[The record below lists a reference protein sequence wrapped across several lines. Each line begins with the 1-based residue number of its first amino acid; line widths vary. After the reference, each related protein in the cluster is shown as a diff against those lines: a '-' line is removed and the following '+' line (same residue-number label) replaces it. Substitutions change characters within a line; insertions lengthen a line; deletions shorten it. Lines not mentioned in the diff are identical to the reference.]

1 MLLYGVVVV
10 HLHQPS
16 AEVHYSLWHHQ
27 DGGIFDGIIN
37 TQKMSDKI
45 GIR

>member
-1 MLLYGVVVV
+1 MLFNGVVVV

-16 AEVHYSLWHHQ
+16 AEAQYSLWHHQ

-37 TQKMSDKI
+37 TQIMSDKI